1 MRSPVVAQLF
11 YKIVIWPWTE
21 TFGILENWSLRKGS
35 HLREVVATGG
45 CLTSLENCYWL
56 AKESRAKISQNK
68 VNRTDS
74 LIEENVER
82 SIRMAEIFDIAYK
95 STYQMDIVETR
106 GS

>member
-21 TFGILENWSLRKGS
+21 TLAILENWSLRKGS

-56 AKESRAKISQNK
+56 AKEGRAKISQNK

-82 SIRMAEIFDIAYK
+82 SIRMAEISDIAYK
-95 STYQMDIVETR
+95 STYHMDIVETR